1 VLYCGYCVS
10 IGCVY
15 LVRFHWVL
23 YCGYWMCV
31 SCKVSLSALWR
42 VIGAYWM
49 CVSGKVSLSFYGG
62 YWVSIGCV
70 YWVMFR

>member
-1 VLYCGYCVS
+1 
-10 IGCVY
+10 
-15 LVRFHWVL
+15 VL